1 MNSKQSTENLVQE
14 EIEIESTSSL
24 DAFMRELEERER
36 SLAIDEDQVVEV
48 EAYQDYGFTEPQIQ
62 IEIPVKKNQ
71 GHTGKLINSNDTK
84 NDELKKKLSEIQKE
98 RDDLVEKLRRRHHE
112 FENFRNRTERER
124 GETFQQ
130 VLSSLA
136 KQIIPVVDNLNRAL
150 DAVHDLEKKS
160 PEFEKFLEGIVL
172 VSQQLHDVLG
182 EMGVKPIPSVGHP
195 FDPHYHEAVAT
206 ENSQDF
212 PPKTVIAEMLRG
224 YRLGTR
230 VIRPT
235 MVKVSA

>member
-1 MNSKQSTENLVQE
+1 MNSNQSTENLLSE
-14 EIEIESTSSL
+14 ENEIESTSSL
-24 DAFMRELEERER
+24 DDFMRELEEREKN
-36 SLAIDEDQVVEV
+36 LAIDDDQVVEV
-48 EAYQDYGFTEPQIQ
+48 EAYQDYVFSEPQIQ
-62 IEIPVKKNQ
+62 IENQIGKNQ
-71 GHTGKLINSNDTK
+71 GHTDKLINSNDVK
-84 NDELKKKLSEIQKE
+84 NDELKKQFSDIQKE
-98 RDDLVEKLRRRHHE
+98 RDELLEKLRRRHHE

-150 DAVHDLEKKS
+150 DSVHNLEKKS

-206 ENSQDF
+206 EKSQDF
-212 PPKTVIAEMLRG
+212 PPKMVIAEMLRG
-224 YRLGTR
+224 YRLGTK

>member
-1 MNSKQSTENLVQE
+1 MNSKQTTEKLFQE

-24 DAFMRELEERER
+24 DAFMRELEEREK
-36 SLAIDEDQVVEV
+36 SLAIADDQVVEV
-48 EAYQDYGFTEPQIQ
+48 EAYQEYGFTEQKIQ
-62 IEIPVKKNQ
+62 NESHLKKTH
-71 GHTGKLINSNDTK
+71 GFTGKLNNANDAKT
-84 NDELKKKLSEIQKE
+84 DELKQKLNEMQKE
-98 RDDLVEKLRRRHHE
+98 RDDLIEKLRRRHHE

-160 PEFEKFLEGIVL
+160 PEFERFLEGIVL

-206 ENSQDF
+206 ENSKEF

-224 YRLGTR
+224 YRLGTK